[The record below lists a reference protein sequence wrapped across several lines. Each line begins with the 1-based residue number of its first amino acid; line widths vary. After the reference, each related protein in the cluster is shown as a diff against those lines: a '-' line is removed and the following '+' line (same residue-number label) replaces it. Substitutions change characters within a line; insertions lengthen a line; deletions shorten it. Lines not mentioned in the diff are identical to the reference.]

1 VAELETQ
8 VLDGKLEIDSLNAS
22 PVVSDEVDCVDCS
35 VFLVDFIAL
44 RENHASKCEELDVL
58 RVELTELQSRPTL
71 LGACTSCPGLHEKN
85 VELRSRIVSLEVDL
99 KVPIPTSFST
109 CELHVVKNLE
119 LAQCVDHLQD
129 ENSKLRE
136 VLSWL
141 SSQEPQLGVLIASY
155 KSFDGWALGSVKF
168 GVNSGEREGKFGN
181 ILVPPQPTPK
191 DKFASKPNQLRE
203 NRVRRQ
209 VKRIVRNQVGSL
221 VRSHVKSLT
230 PSLSQDQSVSIVSFV
245 ERMVTRESFA
255 IRERERREWLRSGQT
270 RMGTTL
276 LMVCLSLICHYLR
289 ERVLCIWFQHGEIGE
304 PQVEAGLLAEDH
316 RPDRSECPV
325 RSVLC
330 RVLESLVSV
339 AVMLEGSAFSVIEQ
353 MVGILSLVVL
363 SLLDVLHLVIN
374 TSLGE
379 VTVLSL
385 GGATN
390 HAFPFVVLALLQ

>member
-1 VAELETQ
+1 
-8 VLDGKLEIDSLNAS
+8 
-22 PVVSDEVDCVDCS
+22 
-35 VFLVDFIAL
+35 
-44 RENHASKCEELDVL
+44 
-58 RVELTELQSRPTL
+58 
-71 LGACTSCPGLHEKN
+71 
-85 VELRSRIVSLEVDL
+85 
-99 KVPIPTSFST
+99 
-109 CELHVVKNLE
+109 
-119 LAQCVDHLQD
+119 
-129 ENSKLRE
+129 
-136 VLSWL
+136 
-141 SSQEPQLGVLIASY
+141 VLIASY

-168 GVNSGEREGKFGN
+168 GENSGEREGKFGN

-304 PQVEAGLLAEDH
+304 P
-316 RPDRSECPV
+316 
-325 RSVLC
+325 
-330 RVLESLVSV
+330 
-339 AVMLEGSAFSVIEQ
+339 
-353 MVGILSLVVL
+353 
-363 SLLDVLHLVIN
+363 
-374 TSLGE
+374 
-379 VTVLSL
+379 
-385 GGATN
+385 
-390 HAFPFVVLALLQ
+390 